1 MLKDKLREIIEK
13 GITLK
18 INEGKLGQLKSLDEI
33 AIIIEKPKN
42 PEFGDFSI
50 NVSPYAR
57 VAKISPVQIAQ
68 EIQDA
73 LKDEDF
79 ELGVIGGFINFKLNN
94 NFYNEAVK
102 NILVKK
108 DDFGANNF
116 GKGEKVLLEYVSA
129 NPTGPLHIG
138 HGRSFS
144 STRAGSKL
152 VSVTVMVMDWGVL

>member
-13 GITLK
+13 GIILK
-18 INEGKLGQLKSLDEI
+18 INEGKLGQLKSIEEI

-57 VAKISPVQIAQ
+57 IAKISPVQIAQ

-79 ELGVIGGFINFKLNN
+79 ELGVIGGFINFKCGKTLLKNLVAEI
-94 NFYNEAVK
+94 FTKKEMLHSGVK
-102 NILVKK
+102 MWYTIS
-108 DDFGANNF
+108 
-116 GKGEKVLLEYVSA
+116 KGIKMPDL
-129 NPTGPLHIG
+129 
-138 HGRSFS
+138 
-144 STRAGSKL
+144 
-152 VSVTVMVMDWGVL
+152 